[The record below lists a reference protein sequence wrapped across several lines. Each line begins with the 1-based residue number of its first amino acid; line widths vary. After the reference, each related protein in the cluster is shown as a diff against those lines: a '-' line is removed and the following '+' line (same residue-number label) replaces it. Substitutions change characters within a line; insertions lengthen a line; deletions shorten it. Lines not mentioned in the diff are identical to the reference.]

1 MDTLTSKDKHHH
13 ENSENSAAAS
23 PANLQHPATANASC
37 NGLLRSALPLAA
49 TRCSSRLAL
58 GQWRALRCGRAL
70 RGPLGPALGCARL
83 GCFSASSGASPSPG
97 PSTSARRCAHIRPAS
112 TLALLDKKSDR
123 AVQRLHTREP
133 KFGHTETLHEILHD
147 PNMRMCVL
155 ESSGPSALS
164 TLKTVR
170 SSYTASTEQH

>member
-1 MDTLTSKDKHHH
+1 MYSSHRVVKVTGWYLLSTDPVGNQTS
-13 ENSENSAAAS
+13 EVLSVA
-23 PANLQHPATANASC
+23 
-37 NGLLRSALPLAA
+37 
-49 TRCSSRLAL
+49 
-58 GQWRALRCGRAL
+58 CGYFL
-70 RGPLGPALGCARL
+70 
-83 GCFSASSGASPSPG
+83 FSFLDED
-97 PSTSARRCAHIRPAS
+97 

-133 KFGHTETLHEILHD
+133 KFGPTETLHEILHE